1 MPNQRRPS
9 PIQGVRAPRGTKVD
23 ADVTGGDFIPADRG
37 ISVNREMTVATIW
50 RTGGAARA
58 CAAMRQLDKGAGA
71 KILGGLVCRFQ
82 LGNVHRKIKHYLDR
96 FGVGMGVIVAVN
108 VHLELPTVA
117 NDPLPPR
124 LE

>member
-1 MPNQRRPS
+1 VGKLNLPEVRG
-9 PIQGVRAPRGTKVD
+9 GVGQVGA
-23 ADVTGGDFIPADRG
+23 GDLV
-37 ISVNREMTVATIW
+37 SVATIW
-50 RTGGAARA
+50 RTGGAPRA
-58 CAAMRQLDKGAGA
+58 CAAMRQLDKELAR
-71 KILGGLVCRFQ
+71 KPLGGLVCRFQ

-108 VHLELPTVA
+108 VYLELPTVA